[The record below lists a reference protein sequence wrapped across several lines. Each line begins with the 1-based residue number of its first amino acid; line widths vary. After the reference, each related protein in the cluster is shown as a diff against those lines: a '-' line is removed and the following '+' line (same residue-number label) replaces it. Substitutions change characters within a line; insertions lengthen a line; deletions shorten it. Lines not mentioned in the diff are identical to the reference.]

1 MSDLFSKMGFNY
13 WQVAF
18 SPKILD
24 LLEDKRN
31 TFIFNEILWSKFL
44 QQRTL
49 ITIIAESSQVS
60 SRSRWLGQSWSMECW
75 FETVGNPL
83 WHVGIHCF
91 FLVAIVWHLWMCLNL
106 QSLKELEEENELLRK
121 HLLILESGKVSQS
134 IK

>member
-1 MSDLFSKMGFNY
+1 MLNMSDLFSKMGFNY

-18 SPKILD
+18 SSKILD

-60 SRSRWLGQSWSMECW
+60 SRSRWLVNPDLWSVDLKQWEILYDMLES
-75 FETVGNPL
+75 TA
-83 WHVGIHCF
+83 F
-91 FLVAIVWHLWMCLNL
+91 FLL
-106 QSLKELEEENELLRK
+106 Q
-121 HLLILESGKVSQS
+121 
-134 IK
+134 